1 MTRYDTPELE
11 LPQNMEVTFKRLLLS
26 ELMFIM
32 VGLGLWL
39 DQILFRNLDPDWNL
53 PFVGSLFFT

>member
-1 MTRYDTPELE
+1 
-11 LPQNMEVTFKRLLLS
+11 MEVTFKRLLLS